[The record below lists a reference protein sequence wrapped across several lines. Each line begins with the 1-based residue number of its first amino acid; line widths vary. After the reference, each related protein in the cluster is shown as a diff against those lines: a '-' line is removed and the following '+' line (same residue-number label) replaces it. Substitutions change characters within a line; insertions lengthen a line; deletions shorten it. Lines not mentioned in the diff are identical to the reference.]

1 MSLIGLIL
9 ILFIA
14 GIVNMQVG
22 TGAVKKFLSATPAI
36 TSGHEHEHFKA
47 MVRQQM
53 YQSLL
58 QILILGSMGIT
69 GIYGI
74 ISGKLSF
81 LEFVFFLLLNGAI
94 FFFGR
99 YTKKIEG
106 QARNFKI
113 ADETLA
119 GAYASVCESWIKKPF
134 PDF

>member
-14 GIVNMQVG
+14 GIVNMQIG
-22 TGAVKKFLSATPAI
+22 TGAVKKFLSSTPAI
-36 TSGHEHEHFKA
+36 TTGHDLENFKA

-58 QILILGSMGIT
+58 QILVLGGMGIT

-74 ISGKLSF
+74 INGKLSF
-81 LEFVFFLLLNGAI
+81 MEFVFFLLLNGAV

-99 YTKKIEG
+99 YAKKFEY
-106 QARNFKI
+106 QARGFSI
-113 ADETLA
+113 ADKTLA
-119 GAYASVCESWIKKPF
+119 GEYASVCESWIKRPF